1 MRQSPIVKTLVSTIF
16 GLLVLPAL
24 AVGDSRVYVYKD
36 YNAPENKALSASVM
50 PARAA
55 EINMV
60 SLRTFVKPGF
70 DGKGT
75 SIQLLF
81 NVNQPPTW
89 AGVVLPVQPDY
100 WGEWDAAGLDLSKAT
115 KLVFY
120 ARGEQGGEQIQVK
133 AAIAGDKPY
142 GDSALFPVSTTW
154 IKLDKD
160 WKRYEVPVDGSQLS
174 RVITPFAVIV
184 NKPYNPSGK
193 GTVYLDEIYYEMA
206 Q

>member
-1 MRQSPIVKTLVSTIF
+1 MKIFSLIKILVSAIS

-24 AVGDSRVYVYKD
+24 AVGDAQVYVYKD
-36 YNAPENKALSASVM
+36 YNDPGNKALSATVM

-60 SLRTFVKPGF
+60 RLRTFVGPGF

-75 SIQLLF
+75 CIQLSF
-81 NVNQPPTW
+81 DVNEPPTW

-100 WGEWDAAGLDLSKAT
+100 WGEWEAAGLDLSKAK

-133 AAIAGDKPY
+133 AALAGDKPY
-142 GDSALFPVSTTW
+142 GDSALFPVSTDW
-154 IKLDKD
+154 IKLEKD

-193 GTVYLDEIYYEMA
+193 GTVYLDEIYYEIA
-206 Q
+206 D